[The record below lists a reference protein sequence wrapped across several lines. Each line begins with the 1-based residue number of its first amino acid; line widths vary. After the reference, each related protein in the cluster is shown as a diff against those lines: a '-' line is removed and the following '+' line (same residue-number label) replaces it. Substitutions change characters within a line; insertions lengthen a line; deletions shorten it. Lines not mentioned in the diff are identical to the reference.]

1 MLREYFCN
9 SRRLVAARAWAGA
22 LFFVLHIAYRNLVRV
37 RVNSWYERFYTTVQV
52 SGAELASGDSDTQS
66 EVWDLLVEFVWIVT
80 PNVLVHP
87 LNRALQGAWTLDWR
101 LVLVKSYLSK
111 WKISS
116 NQPVVEGAAQRVHED
131 ARLFTS
137 GIGGIVSSVLDA
149 IITLFA
155 FTPVLY
161 DLGGRITLPGH
172 GPGDLRQS
180 WLVTTVV
187 LGAAV
192 CTGVTVLLARGLVA
206 IEIEVQQVEATLRTL
221 LVHAETSP
229 GWILEQLQE
238 TPDPPQ
244 REVAPSAL
252 DAYILQPFFR
262 TMSSLRATIHRLLST
277 TLRMNVFLS
286 LFHEA
291 ATLAPYF
298 VAAPLLFADPATR
311 ITLGTLV
318 QLSNVT
324 DRVLGALSVFADNSE
339 SIIAFVSVVRRLRE
353 FEVSQSARERLLTN
367 SRPVRRA
374 RACAEVEIDAVS
386 HV

>member
-1 MLREYFCN
+1 
-9 SRRLVAARAWAGA
+9 VAARAWGGA
-22 LFFVLHIAYRNLVRV
+22 LFFLLHIAYRNVVRV
-37 RVNSWYERFYTTVQV
+37 RVNAWYERFYTTVQV
-52 SGAELASGDSDTQS
+52 GGAELASGDSDMQS

-87 LNRALQGAWTLDWR
+87 LYRALQGAWTLDWR
-101 LVLVKSYLSK
+101 LVLVKAYLAK

-131 ARLFTS
+131 ARMFTS

-149 IITLFA
+149 IVTLFA

-172 GPGDLRQS
+172 GSGELRPS
-180 WLVTTVV
+180 WLVTLVV
-187 LGAAV
+187 LGAGV
-192 CTGVTVLLARGLVA
+192 CTGVTALLARGLVA
-206 IEIEVQQVEATLRTL
+206 IEIEVQQVEAALRTL

-238 TPDPPQ
+238 TPDAQ
-244 REVAPSAL
+244 RREVAPSAL

-262 TMSSLRATIHRLLST
+262 TMRRLRATIHRLLST

-286 LFHEA
+286 LFHES
-291 ATLAPYF
+291 ATLTPYF
-298 VAAPLLFADPATR
+298 LAAPLLFSDPETR

-324 DRVLGALSVFADNSE
+324 DKVLGALSVFADNSE

-353 FEVSQSARERLLTN
+353 FEASQSTRERLLAP
-367 SRPVRRA
+367 SQPVRRA
-374 RACAEVEIDAVS
+374 HACADVEMDTVS